1 MSKYIPITA
10 DNFRGKSWKPSPDL
24 RIAAQ
29 DAVCALTVQELPNAI
44 MSMPTAFIKL
54 EDQFNLV
61 AVQSLQAGSNYFVS
75 PSNTWLGGYVPA
87 IYRSFPFALLQNE
100 SDESQLVLC
109 IDEDSNLIEDND
121 EHESFVIENVEAEGE
136 EGEEQTEVAADGE
149 GKAELSPALKDVLE
163 FLTHLNA
170 GRNSSRKIIH
180 AVNEHKLIKPWELQ
194 IQLETGPQNVEGL
207 YCMDEQAF
215 NQLSDDEVLALKN
228 AGALPLIYC
237 QLLSMSHVAKLAQFA
252 NVKSKEE
259 SEPAATELDLD
270 GLTDDGSLSFD
281 NF

>member
-10 DNFRGKSWKPSPDL
+10 DHFRGKSWKPSPDL
-24 RIAAQ
+24 KIAAQ

-44 MSMPTAFIKL
+44 MSMPAAFIKL
-54 EDQFNLV
+54 EDQFDLV
-61 AVQSLQAGSNYFVS
+61 AVQSLQAGSNYYVS

-100 SDESQLVLC
+100 AAESQLVLC

-121 EHESFVIENVEAEGE
+121 EHESFVTENAE
-136 EGEEQTEVAADGE
+136 EGEEDTEVAADGE
-149 GKAELSPALKDVLE
+149 AKAELSPALKDVLE
-163 FLTHLNA
+163 FLTNLNA
-170 GRNSSRKIIH
+170 GRISSRKIVQ
-180 AVNEHKLIKPWELQ
+180 AVSEHRLIKPWELQ

-207 YCMDEQAF
+207 YCIDEQAL
-215 NQLSDDEVLALKN
+215 NQLSDVEFLAIKN

-237 QLLSMSHVAKLAQFA
+237 QLLSMSHVVKLAQFA
-252 NVKSKEE
+252 NVKSREE
-259 SEPAATELDLD
+259 SEPATTELNLD